1 MALHYQPTAEDIRAG
16 ELGIEL
22 SKLPVKD
29 RISALFCCCD
39 VHELD
44 EIAKIPRRLCRWG
57 TLQSVH
63 GALANLRSQFAN
75 RGRIA
80 IYSIILSARVSTDS
94 GILISNCLAVF
105 RLITSKSLSAPS
117 TGNSAGFAP

>member
-63 GALANLRSQFAN
+63 GALANLRSQFADLVIGDIW
-75 RGRIA
+75 RGIEDVEFTHGLQA
-80 IYSIILSARVSTDS
+80 
-94 GILISNCLAVF
+94 
-105 RLITSKSLSAPS
+105 
-117 TGNSAGFAP
+117 AGPR